1 MNSKHRSNKP
11 YRRRSAAPAKA
22 TLFLALAAVAALTS
36 CSRGNSAS
44 ETATVKKDQQ
54 LVIAIDA
61 EPDTLDPQSQTTS
74 VVASILKY
82 SVETLTN
89 TTATGELAPGLA
101 TSWKLSNDGL
111 KLTLDLRKNVTF
123 QNGSPFTSTAVKA
136 TLDRVLDPKV
146 TVPYRSAF
154 SAISEVLTPDAHTV
168 ELVLSR
174 PAPALPKALS
184 LETVGILAPD
194 SVSQNGNSYT
204 KIVLPVGT
212 GPYRVE
218 QYDRGE
224 KIAMSRN
231 ESYWGAKPYF
241 KGISFK
247 IVPEASSRQNML
259 MSGEAQMILSPPL
272 TSLDAIS
279 KNSSTT
285 VHTGLPART
294 LYAVFNTQRP
304 PFDNPLVRRALNYA
318 IDREA
323 IIKSVMHNTAEAAKG
338 PLAPALAD
346 NCTMDHPYAYDPEKA
361 RTLLKD
367 AGVKSLEVEFGAPN
381 GKYPQA
387 TQIAQAIAGY
397 LKDVGVTVKVTTLD
411 WPTYVGR
418 VTSAPKDNFGLHI
431 LGWAA
436 SYMDPQQPMT
446 QFQSDQAPPR
456 GLATSFYKNAKVDA
470 LLASAA
476 KEINLQTRSA
486 LYCDAQKIVWDD
498 APFIFLWAQKYPIAF
513 NSALTGITVA
523 PNEYFDTI
531 HARPAN

>member
-1 MNSKHRSNKP
+1 MPGTPHWSQ
-11 YRRRSAAPAKA
+11 SAAPAKA
-22 TLFLALAAVAALTS
+22 GMLLALAAVVALTTS
-36 CSRGNSAS
+36 CSRGDPVS
-44 ETATVKKDQQ
+44 EKAAAKNHQ

-101 TSWKLSNDGL
+101 TSWKLSDDGL

-123 QNGSPFTSTAVKA
+123 QDGSAFTSKAVKA

-174 PAPALPKALS
+174 PSPALPKALS
-184 LETVGILAPD
+184 LETVGILAPE
-194 SVSQNGNSYT
+194 SATQNGNSYT

-212 GPYRVE
+212 GPYRLE

-231 ESYWGAKPYF
+231 DNYWGAKPYY
-241 KGISFK
+241 KDVSFK
-247 IVPEASSRQNML
+247 IVPESSSRQNML

-272 TSLDAIS
+272 TSLDAIE

-323 IIKSVMHNTAEAAKG
+323 IIKSVMHSTAEAAKG
-338 PLAPALAD
+338 PLAPALAG
-346 NCTMDHPYAYDPEKA
+346 NCTMDHPYVYDPEKA
-361 RTLLKD
+361 RALLSD
-367 AGVKSLEVEFGAPN
+367 AGVKNLEIEFGAPT

-387 TQIAQAIAGY
+387 PQVAQAIAGY
-397 LKDVGVTVKVTTLD
+397 LKDVGVNAKVTTLD

-418 VTSAPKDNFGLHI
+418 VTSAPKDNLGLHI

-486 LYCDAQKIVWDD
+486 LYCEAQKIVWDD

-513 NSALTGITVA
+513 NSELTGITVA

-531 HARPAN
+531 YARPAN